1 MMDDESGESMEM
13 MEKVPLKKM
22 GDAEL
27 ESLKRDVSAH
37 KNAIT
42 RQTWWELSTWGRRV
56 WYTFY
61 TSVGVKQTGGR
72 NMADIQHIK
81 CKKNERKTS
90 PNRRNL
96 ALCKEIGG
104 GKSNDN
110 VRNFTA
116 CS

>member
-56 WYTFY
+56 W
-61 TSVGVKQTGGR
+61 
-72 NMADIQHIK
+72 
-81 CKKNERKTS
+81 
-90 PNRRNL
+90 
-96 ALCKEIGG
+96 
-104 GKSNDN
+104 
-110 VRNFTA
+110 
-116 CS
+116 

>member
-81 CKKNERKTS
+81 CKKMNG
-90 PNRRNL
+90 RRRQI
-96 ALCKEIGG
+96 AE
-104 GKSNDN
+104 
-110 VRNFTA
+110 T
-116 CS
+116 